1 MEGSRFLSRWRVF
14 GLFSAAYVLS
24 YFYGSANAVISSDL
38 ARELSL
44 GAADLGL
51 MTSLFYATFAAAQL
65 PLGAALD
72 RFGPRATVPALML
85 LAAAGSIVFASAQS
99 FAVLAAGRALM
110 GAGMAAVLM
119 GSFKAFSLWF
129 PPGRFAAVA
138 GLVMGIGAAGGLLS
152 ATPLAYASEL
162 FGWRSVFFWGA
173 AAVTASAASIFLFT
187 RNAPPGVGLPRVE
200 EAENSEGFLAVFAD
214 VRFWRIAPLSFFAVG
229 GLLGVQGLWAGPYLF
244 DVVGLSKVPAGNV
257 LLFMG
262 VGAAAGAA
270 VSGLLAGRFGF
281 YRVVLPCGTV
291 FVLCQLALAAQVP
304 ATVPYLL
311 FGFSAAAC
319 DVLLA
324 HARAVFPPSMTGR
337 AVTAVNLFGMGGV
350 FVLQWAFGLVL
361 DAFRGSLD
369 AGGGYPPAAYA
380 VAFVLTATGTSAALL
395 LYLPLA
401 RRNKSGRREG
411 GIKTAT

>member
-1 MEGSRFLSRWRVF
+1 MF

-24 YFYGSANAVISSDL
+24 YFYGSANAVISPDL

-44 GAADLGL
+44 GAGELGF

-72 RFGPRATVPALML
+72 RFGPRMVVPAFML
-85 LAAAGSIVFASAQS
+85 LAAAGSVVFASAHS
-99 FAVLAAGRALM
+99 FAALAAGRALM

-129 PPGRFAAVA
+129 PPQRFAAAA
-138 GLVMGIGAAGGLLS
+138 GLVMGIGAMGGLLS

-162 FGWRSVFFWGA
+162 FGWRSVFFWGSG
-173 AAVTASAASIFLFT
+173 AVVASAAAIFFLT
-187 RNAPPGVGLPRVE
+187 RNAPPGMALPRIQDGVT
-200 EAENSEGFLAVFAD
+200 SKGFLAVFAD
-214 VRFWRIAPLSFFAVG
+214 AQFWKIAPLSFFAVG

-244 DVVGLSKVPAGNV
+244 DVVGLSKVSAGNV

-262 VGAAAGAA
+262 IGAAVGAAA
-270 VSGLLAGRFGF
+270 SGILAGRFGF

-291 FVLCQLALAAQVP
+291 FVLCQLALAARFSP
-304 ATVPYLL
+304 AAVPYLF
-311 FGFSAAAC
+311 FGLSAAAC

-361 DAFRGSLD
+361 AASQGTA
-369 AGGGYPPAAYA
+369 AGGYSPGGYTF
-380 VAFVLTATGTSAALL
+380 AFLLTAAGTTAALL

-401 RRNKSGRREG
+401 RKDRLREREE
-411 GIKTAT
+411 GIKPVA

>member
-1 MEGSRFLSRWRVF
+1 MSRWRVF
-14 GLFSAAYVLS
+14 GLFCMAYVLS
-24 YFYGSANAVISSDL
+24 YFYGSANAVISPDL

-44 GAADLGL
+44 GAGELGF
-51 MTSLFYATFAAAQL
+51 MTSVFYAAFAAAQL

-85 LAAAGSIVFASAQS
+85 LAAVGSVVFASAHS
-99 FAVLAAGRALM
+99 FAALAAGRALM

-129 PPGRFAAVA
+129 PPGRFAAAA
-138 GLVMGIGAAGGLLS
+138 GLVMGIGAVGGLLS
-152 ATPLAYASEL
+152 ATPLAYASDL
-162 FGWRSVFFWGA
+162 FGWRSVFMWGS
-173 AAVTASAASIFLFT
+173 AAVVASAAAIFFFT
-187 RNAPPGVGLPRVE
+187 RNAPPGVELPRVE
-200 EAENSEGFLAVFAD
+200 NGETSGGFLAVFAD
-214 VRFWRIAPLSFFAVG
+214 SRFWRIAPLSFFAVG

-244 DVVGLSKVPAGNV
+244 DVVGLSKVSAGNV

-270 VSGLLAGRFGF
+270 ASGILASRFGF
-281 YRVVLPCGTV
+281 RRVVLPCGTV
-291 FVLCQLALAAQVP
+291 FVLCQLALAGQVP
-304 ATVPYLL
+304 AAVPYLL

-361 DAFRGSLD
+361 DASRGTIG
-369 AGGGYPPAAYA
+369 AGAGYPPGAYA
-380 VAFVLTATGTSAALL
+380 VAFLLMAAGTAVALL
-395 LYLPLA
+395 FYLPLA
-401 RRNKSGRREG
+401 RKGGLGKKGEG
-411 GIKTAT
+411 VRPAA

>member
-1 MEGSRFLSRWRVF
+1 MSRWRVF
-14 GLFSAAYVLS
+14 GLFSIAYVLS
-24 YFYGSANAVISSDL
+24 YFYGSANAVISPDL

-44 GAADLGL
+44 GAGELGF
-51 MTSLFYATFAAAQL
+51 MTSVFYAAFAAAQL

-85 LAAAGSIVFASAQS
+85 LAAVGSVVFASAHS
-99 FAVLAAGRALM
+99 FAALAAGRALM

-129 PPGRFAAVA
+129 PPGRFAAAA
-138 GLVMGIGAAGGLLS
+138 GLVMGIGAVGGLLS
-152 ATPLAYASEL
+152 ATPLAYASDL
-162 FGWRSVFFWGA
+162 FGWRSVFMWGS
-173 AAVTASAASIFLFT
+173 AAVVASAAAIFFFT
-187 RNAPPGVGLPRVE
+187 RNAPPGVVLPRVE
-200 EAENSEGFLAVFAD
+200 DGETSGGFLAMFAD
-214 VRFWRIAPLSFFAVG
+214 SRFWRIAPLSFFAVG

-244 DVVGLSKVPAGNV
+244 DVVGLSKVSAGNV

-270 VSGLLAGRFGF
+270 ASGILASRFGF
-281 YRVVLPCGTV
+281 RRVVLPCGTV
-291 FVLCQLALAAQVP
+291 FVLCQLALAGQVP
-304 ATVPYLL
+304 AAVPYLL

-361 DAFRGSLD
+361 DASGGPIG
-369 AGGGYPPAAYA
+369 AGTGYPPAAYA
-380 VAFVLTATGTSAALL
+380 VAFLLTAAGTTVALL
-395 LYLPLA
+395 FYLPLD
-401 RRNKSGRREG
+401 RKGGLGKREEG
-411 GIKTAT
+411 VRPTT

>member
-1 MEGSRFLSRWRVF
+1 MF

-24 YFYGSANAVISSDL
+24 YFYGSANAVISPDL

-44 GAADLGL
+44 GAGELGL

-72 RFGPRATVPALML
+72 RFGPRAVVPALML
-85 LAAAGSIVFASAQS
+85 LAAAGSVVFASADS
-99 FAVLAAGRALM
+99 YAALMAGRALM

-129 PPGRFAAVA
+129 PPGRFAAAA
-138 GLVMGIGAAGGLLS
+138 GLVMGIGAVGGLLS

-162 FGWRSVFFWGA
+162 FGWRSVFLWGA
-173 AAVTASAASIFLFT
+173 AVVTASAASIFFFT
-187 RNAPPGVGLPRVE
+187 RNAPPGVALPRVE
-200 EAENSEGFLAVFAD
+200 EGQVSGGFLAVFAD
-214 VRFWRIAPLSFFAVG
+214 ARFWRIAPLAFFAVG

-270 VSGLLAGRFGF
+270 ASGLLAGRFGF

-291 FVLCQLALAAQVP
+291 FVLCQIALAARVAP
-304 ATVPYLL
+304 AALPYLL

-337 AVTAVNLFGMGGV
+337 VVTAVNLFGMGGV

-361 DAFRGSLD
+361 DASQGSVS
-369 AGGGYPPAAYA
+369 AAGGYPPAGYA
-380 VAFVLTATGTSAALL
+380 VAFGLTAAGTTAALL
-395 LYLPLA
+395 FYLPLA
-401 RRNKSGRREG
+401 RKGKRWRKGDG
-411 GIKTAT
+411 VKPAA

>member
-1 MEGSRFLSRWRVF
+1 MF

-24 YFYGSANAVISSDL
+24 YFYGSANAVISPDL
-38 ARELSL
+38 AHELSL
-44 GAADLGL
+44 SAGDLGL
-51 MTSLFYATFAAAQL
+51 MTSLFYAAFAAAQL

-72 RFGPRATVPALML
+72 RFGPRGVVPALML
-85 LAAAGSIVFASAQS
+85 LAAAGSVVFASADS
-99 FAVLAAGRALM
+99 FAGLAAGRALM

-129 PPGRFAAVA
+129 PPGRFAAAA

-162 FGWRSVFFWGA
+162 FGWRSVFLWGA
-173 AAVTASAASIFLFT
+173 AVVTASAASILFLT
-187 RNAPPGVGLPRVE
+187 RNAPPGTALPRVKDGE
-200 EAENSEGFLAVFAD
+200 VSEGFLAVFAD
-214 VRFWRIAPLSFFAVG
+214 ARFWRIAPLSFFAVG

-244 DVVGLSKVPAGNV
+244 DVVGLPKVSAGNV

-262 VGAAAGAA
+262 VGAVAGAA

-281 YRVVLPCGTV
+281 YRIVLPCGTV
-291 FVLCQLALAAQVP
+291 FVLCQIALAARFAP

-337 AVTAVNLFGMGGV
+337 VVTAVNLFGMGGV
-350 FVLQWAFGLVL
+350 FVLQWASGLVL
-361 DAFRGSLD
+361 DASRGPLG
-369 AGGGYPPAAYA
+369 AGDYPPDGYA
-380 VAFVLTATGTSAALL
+380 VAFGLTAGGTTAALL

-401 RRNKSGRREG
+401 RKGKRMRKGDGVRP
-411 GIKTAT
+411 AA